1 MSQRAEKVTPQDELE
16 ELLGFKPEP
25 EGEDESQPGIVEDDA
40 PAPEPEPE
48 PEEPAETS
56 DETPEDAT
64 SGDDGPEELP
74 AAAKAPERVESA
86 AERRE
91 KALRAEIAKLRQAA
105 RQREQSNTMQF
116 APPPTQAVPV
126 EPAQK
131 KPTGVPVRVS
141 EDGSSVYVD
150 PAELERLI
158 EERAARTLEERMK
171 PTPEQVQQAMAQRTI
186 NAFVA
191 ENPERHAPLVQE
203 AGQAIQYLKLSLR
216 QALQTT
222 GATAY
227 TPEDLVAVARETGLD
242 QQFAEFFPEI
252 APHFEEF
259 VEANA
264 AENPAWQARIM
275 RRIAASLDQAE
286 APTPI
291 TSAPKLR
298 SVAAAPRSLAAKG
311 GQRSPSPSVDQ
322 QEFDGLE
329 REFRRDVVFFPP
341 EKRRRMEELGKKLG
355 KAGYV

>member
-25 EGEDESQPGIVEDDA
+25 DGEDESQPGIVEDDA
-40 PAPEPEPE
+40 PAAEPE

-56 DETPEDAT
+56 DETPEDSP
-64 SGDDGPEELP
+64 SGDEEPEELP
-74 AAAKAPERVESA
+74 AAAKAPERAESA
-86 AERRE
+86 AEKRE

-126 EPAQK
+126 DAAPK
-131 KPTGVPVRVS
+131 KPAGVPVRVS

-158 EERAARTLEERMK
+158 EERASRTLEERMK

-186 NAFVA
+186 NAFVS

-242 QQFAEFFPEI
+242 HQFAEFFPEI

-264 AENPAWQARIM
+264 AENPAWQAWIM
-275 RRIAASLDQAE
+275 RRIAASMDQGDAV
-286 APTPI
+286 TPI